1 MINTDAMTVT
11 CKTVGAN
18 ISCAEIIGDIIKP
31 LESPIRKSGTLAVLR
46 GNLAPD
52 GAVIKTAGLK
62 RSRFEGKAVVF
73 DCEEAGLEAATK
85 GAIKKGSAVV
95 IRYVEGPKGG
105 PGMREMLQLTSIS
118 GRDGPR

>member
-1 MINTDAMTVT
+1 MMSTNAMTVT

-18 ISCAEIIGDIIKP
+18 LEQSEIIGDVIKP

-62 RSRFEGKAVVF
+62 RFRFEGRARVF
-73 DCEEAGLEAATK
+73 DCEEDGLDAATK
-85 GAIKKGSAVV
+85 GEITKGSAVV
-95 IRYVEGPKGG
+95 IRYEGPKGG
-105 PGMREMLQLTSIS
+105 QG
-118 GRDGPR
+118 